1 MSNQT
6 VSSCDLQELS
16 KAMMAFVD
24 GAGDQSLYLLK
35 LMKLLLY
42 GRPVPPERIASA
54 LQVSQ
59 DEVSVLLQAAERDKE
74 GNVVGMGLSLVP
86 TPHVYRIDGR
96 QFYVWCAADAIMFSL
111 FFKTNAVIESPDPIS
126 GEKVRLVATPEGVQE
141 LKPDTAVVSH
151 VSATESIEN
160 VRAWFCD
167 VTHFFASAET
177 ASRYVSQHPGLLIM
191 PVDVVFQLWRRVWE
205 REPYQSAIAGI

>member
-6 VSSCDLQELS
+6 VSSNDLHELS

-35 LMKLLLY
+35 IMKLLLN
-42 GRPVPPERIASA
+42 GRPMPPEQIAFA

-59 DEVSVLLQAAERDKE
+59 DEVSTLLQAAELDKE
-74 GNVVGMGLSLVP
+74 GNVVGLGLSLVP
-86 TPHVYRIDGR
+86 TPHAYRIDGR

-111 FFKTNAVIESPDPIS
+111 FFKTSAVIESPDPIS
-126 GEKVRLVATPEGVQE
+126 SEKVRLVATPEGVQE
-141 LKPDTAVVSH
+141 LEPSTAVVSH

-160 VRAWFCD
+160 VRAWYCD
-167 VTHFFASAET
+167 VTHFFTSAET
-177 ASRYVSQHPGLLIM
+177 ASQYVSQYPGLVIV
-191 PVDVVFQLWRRVWE
+191 PVDAVFQLWQQVWK
-205 REPYQSAIAGI
+205 REPYQSVIAGI